1 MPRDVRRW
9 TQALAP
15 TLPYLAAILAVRSIR
30 VGARRAGEDT
40 VRRSRRSSAA
50 AGRPDPP
57 GEEAARLAARP
68 AVYSVG
74 PVERAPSVGAWR
86 SLVARI
92 VRDDEVGG
100 SNPLA
105 PTSLT
110 LFHPELAAHCGCPT
124 AGLSLDAR
132 VEPDLAGP
140 ENLDLLEE
148 RLNDAVLGRWLGVRV

>member
-1 MPRDVRRW
+1 MPHDVRRW

-92 VRDDEVGG
+92 VRDDEVAG
-100 SNPLA
+100 SNPVT
-105 PTSLT
+105 PTSGKPL
-110 LFHPELAAHCGCPT
+110 
-124 AGLSLDAR
+124 
-132 VEPDLAGP
+132 
-140 ENLDLLEE
+140 
-148 RLNDAVLGRWLGVRV
+148 

>member
-9 TQALAP
+9 TQTLAP
-15 TLPYLAAILAVRSIR
+15 TLPYLSAILAVRSIR
-30 VGARRAGEDT
+30 AGARRAGEDT

-105 PTSLT
+105 PTSPIT
-110 LFHPELAAHCGCPT
+110 PCVSNRCSRAPITPSSHAFSFGWGYAAT
-124 AGLSLDAR
+124 IS
-132 VEPDLAGP
+132 GP
-140 ENLDLLEE
+140 STSS
-148 RLNDAVLGRWLGVRV
+148 RP